1 MTPNYTESKFRIM
14 DPDVKHLNM
23 FCRGETAT
31 GSQQESGAVGESRLD
46 DERCRQSTSSFDQG
60 EKRRSEELLG

>member
-1 MTPNYTESKFRIM
+1 M

-31 GSQQESGAVGESRLD
+31 GSQQESATERESRLD
-46 DERCRQSTSSFDQG
+46 DERCRQSNPNY
-60 EKRRSEELLG
+60 E